1 MTLCAADYRS
11 SEFRFQADPC
21 AREPLRPKA
30 ELQTDRLSSFF
41 HRGCLGFQCE
51 RFLLM
56 RDKAKTS
63 GGKPPSILRD
73 IQGRALALM
82 LFLAAVQTVTA
93 QESAA
98 TRERRAANAAAA
110 EATVTIN
117 EQFLNSFLTAM
128 FDNLSEPSMPLTMG
142 GAQSTPQ
149 CPSEIHLKREV
160 NGTRTAVHFENGKIV
175 GSLAFAGAYSASLMG
190 CIEFTGWA
198 DADVNLDYDASRH
211 ALVARFQVRDIHLNN
226 TPAILNGPLLGMVQG
241 TIDRRYNPVE
251 LFTLEKLSTRV
262 DIQPA
267 GGALQLRAKEVRSE
281 VTPSAVTLHIVY
293 EFVRG

>member
-1 MTLCAADYRS
+1 MKRKSLINLKQLLFTI
-11 SEFRFQADPC
+11 F
-21 AREPLRPKA
+21 
-30 ELQTDRLSSFF
+30 
-41 HRGCLGFQCE
+41 
-51 RFLLM
+51 FLLLSFG
-56 RDKAKTS
+56 S
-63 GGKPPSILRD
+63 GL
-73 IQGRALALM
+73 
-82 LFLAAVQTVTA
+82 A
-93 QESAA
+93 QETT
-98 TRERRAANAAAA
+98 TRDRRVSNAPAA
-110 EATVTIN
+110 EATITVN

-128 FDNLSEPSMPLTMG
+128 FDNLNEPSMPLTMG

-160 NGTRTAVHFENGKIV
+160 NGTRTAVHFENGRIA

-198 DADVNLDYDASRH
+198 DADVNLEYDVTRR
-211 ALVARFQVRDIHLNN
+211 ALVARFNVRDIHLNN

-267 GGALQLRAKEVRSE
+267 GGTLQLRAKEVRSE
-281 VTPSAVTLHIVY
+281 VTPSAVTFHIVY
-293 EFVRG
+293 EFVKG

>member
-1 MTLCAADYRS
+1 
-11 SEFRFQADPC
+11 
-21 AREPLRPKA
+21 
-30 ELQTDRLSSFF
+30 
-41 HRGCLGFQCE
+41 
-51 RFLLM
+51 M

-110 EATVTIN
+110 EATITIN